1 VRLLLDTHAFLWFVA
16 GDASLSALARTAIE
30 SATNEVFVS
39 VASAWEVAI
48 KVSLGKLAVDAPSVG
63 AFFEEQMDANG
74 FAYLPIDPQHVFR
87 AAALPFHHRE
97 RGHHRRW
104 EKGFF
109 WSRISMEW
117 GCGPSPFVSGRFAE

>member
-48 KVSLGKLAVDAPSVG
+48 K
-63 AFFEEQMDANG
+63 
-74 FAYLPIDPQHVFR
+74 
-87 AAALPFHHRE
+87 
-97 RGHHRRW
+97 
-104 EKGFF
+104 
-109 WSRISMEW
+109 
-117 GCGPSPFVSGRFAE
+117 